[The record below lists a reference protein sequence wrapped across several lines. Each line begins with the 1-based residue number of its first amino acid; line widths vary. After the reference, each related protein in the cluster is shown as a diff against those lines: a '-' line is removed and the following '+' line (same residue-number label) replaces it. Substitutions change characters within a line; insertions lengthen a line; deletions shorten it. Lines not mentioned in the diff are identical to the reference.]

1 VDPVK
6 IVIFLAVF
14 ALLLVIGRM
23 LSASSEVHAAQLPR
37 PEPQP
42 GAAPAENDTGNP
54 DFKRP
59 PVTGAEIDFPI
70 QLPPVAKVGDG
81 IYNRP
86 IVRNYFFSKTDLIR
100 GPADPSSFCDEFF
113 IELQDPESKHV
124 WTDDYT
130 VATPAGLQQVMT
142 SEKFDSVYL
151 AGNVVIVARWDL
163 RMILHTIMDETMKSY
178 GQQEVELGDQPAA
191 PETTKISRWGHLE

>member
-1 VDPVK
+1 LDPVK
-6 IVIFLAVF
+6 IAIFLAVF
-14 ALLLVIGRM
+14 VLLLVIGRM

-37 PEPQP
+37 PDPQP
-42 GAAPAENDTGNP
+42 GATVPTENIGSSERRQP
-54 DFKRP
+54 H
-59 PVTGAEIDFPI
+59 VTGAEIDFPI
-70 QLPPVAKVGDG
+70 QLPPVTKVGDG

-86 IVRNYFFSKTDLIR
+86 IVRNYFFTKTDLIR

-113 IELQDPESKHV
+113 IELQDPETKHV

-130 VATPAGLQQVMT
+130 VATPAGLQEVMT

-178 GQQEVELGDQPAA
+178 GRQEVELGDQPAA

>member
-1 VDPVK
+1 MDLVK
-6 IVIFLAVF
+6 IAIFLAVF
-14 ALLLVIGRM
+14 GLLLVIGRM
-23 LSASSEVHAAQLPR
+23 LAASSEVHAAQLPR

-42 GAAPAENDTGNP
+42 GAASAQDDSGHG
-54 DFKRP
+54 DLKRP
-59 PVTGAEIDFPI
+59 AVTGAEIDFPI
-70 QLPPVAKVGDG
+70 QLPPVTKGGDG

-86 IVRNYFFSKTDLIR
+86 IVRNYFFTKTDLVR

-113 IELQDPESKHV
+113 IELQDPESQHA

-130 VATPAGLQQVMT
+130 VATPAGLQQVMG
-142 SEKFDSVYL
+142 SEKFDSLYL

-163 RMILHTIMDETMKSY
+163 RMILHTIMDEIIKSY
-178 GQQEVELGDQPAA
+178 GQEEVEPGDQPAA